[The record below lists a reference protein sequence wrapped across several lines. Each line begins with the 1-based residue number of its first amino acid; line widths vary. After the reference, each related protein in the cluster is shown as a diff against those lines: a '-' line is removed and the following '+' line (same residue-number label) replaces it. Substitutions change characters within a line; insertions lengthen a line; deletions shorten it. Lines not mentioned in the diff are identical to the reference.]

1 MHGCHPAR
9 VIEEQ
14 IFGKENVSWISGTA
28 LEEAG
33 SMADYLIL
41 QTGMTSLGKLHYRTE
56 RDLVTHV
63 SERIIVNTL

>member
-1 MHGCHPAR
+1 MA
-9 VIEEQ
+9 
-14 IFGKENVSWISGTA
+14 KKMSGTA